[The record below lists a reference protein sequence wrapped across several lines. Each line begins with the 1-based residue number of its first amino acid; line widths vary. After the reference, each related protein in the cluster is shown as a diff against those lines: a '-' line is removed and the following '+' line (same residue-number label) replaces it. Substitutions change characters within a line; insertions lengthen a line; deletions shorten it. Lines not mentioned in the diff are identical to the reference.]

1 MTGTVWG
8 DIVGHVRRTLSAA
21 VPGVASLTRATVLC
35 LVLTAGP
42 AFAADR
48 LRIGVQ
54 TTGTFAWQLDVI
66 ARHDLAK
73 QTGLDLEI
81 TPYASVD
88 ASKLALNSGTVDV
101 VVTDWLWVA
110 RERALGRKI
119 KFYPYSTAVG
129 AIMVKADSPL
139 HDIAG
144 LKGRSLSVAG
154 GALDKSWLIVRAAA
168 QRRGLD
174 LARDVTLMYGAP
186 PLLFAKLR
194 QGEPDA
200 GLNYWNFCARLEA
213 QGYRRL
219 YDVGAAEQE
228 LGLAQP
234 IAMIGYAFPD
244 AFAAAHPGTI
254 DRFLAA
260 ASQAD
265 QILRESDGEW
275 EALRPLMAAESN
287 AVFESYRATFRATLP
302 RADIGAEAADAQ
314 KLFEALAAIGGTDL
328 VGPSRQ
334 LDEGLYYRPSSSGN

>member
-1 MTGTVWG
+1 
-8 DIVGHVRRTLSAA
+8 
-21 VPGVASLTRATVLC
+21 LC
-35 LVLTAGP
+35 LLMTAGSSM
-42 AFAADR
+42 AAET

-66 ARHDLAK
+66 ARHGLAK
-73 QTGLDLEI
+73 QAGLDLEI

-110 RERALGRKI
+110 RERALGRKL

-129 AIMVKADSPL
+129 AIMIKADSPL
-139 HDIAG
+139 RDISG

-168 QRRGLD
+168 QRRGVD
-174 LARDVTLMYGAP
+174 LARDVTLMFGAP

-194 QGEPDA
+194 QGEADA

-219 YDVGAAEQE
+219 YDVRAAEIE

-234 IAMIGYAFPD
+234 IAMIGYTFSEAFV
-244 AFAAAHPGTI
+244 AAHPGVI
-254 DRFLAA
+254 DRFLVVAK
-260 ASQAD
+260 QAD
-265 QILRESDGEW
+265 RILRESDAEW
-275 EALRPLMAAESN
+275 EALRPLMSAENN
-287 AVFESYRATFRATLP
+287 AVFESYRATVRGTIP
-302 RADIGAEAADAQ
+302 RGDIESEAADAQ
-314 KLFEALAAIGGTDL
+314 KLFGTLASIGGSDL
-328 VGPSRQ
+328 VGPSQQ
-334 LDEGLYYRPSSSGN
+334 LDEGLYYRPAPSGN

>member
-1 MTGTVWG
+1 MTGK
-8 DIVGHVRRTLSAA
+8 VRAWIIEQLGRTMSRGF
-21 VPGVASLTRATVLC
+21 PGVASLTRATMLC
-35 LVLTAGP
+35 LIMTAGP
-42 AFAADR
+42 SLAAER

-66 ARHDLAK
+66 ARHGLAK
-73 QTGLDLEI
+73 QAGLDLEL
-81 TPYASVD
+81 TSYASVD

-110 RERALGRKI
+110 RERALGRKL

-129 AIMVKADSPL
+129 AIMIKADSPL
-139 HDIAG
+139 QDISS

-168 QRRGLD
+168 QQHGVD
-174 LARDVTLMYGAP
+174 LARDATLMYGAP
-186 PLLFAKLR
+186 PLLYAKLR
-194 QGEPDA
+194 QGEPGA

-219 YDVGAAEQE
+219 YDVSAAEIE
-228 LGLAQP
+228 LGLMQP

-244 AFAAAHPGTI
+244 AFASAHPGTV

-260 ASQAD
+260 TRQAD
-265 QILRESDGEW
+265 QILRESDAEW

-287 AVFESYRATFRATLP
+287 AVFESYRTTVRGTIP
-302 RADIGAEAADAQ
+302 RGDIDAEEADAR
-314 KLFEALAAIGGTDL
+314 KLFKALAAIGGTDL
-328 VGPSRQ
+328 VGPSQQ